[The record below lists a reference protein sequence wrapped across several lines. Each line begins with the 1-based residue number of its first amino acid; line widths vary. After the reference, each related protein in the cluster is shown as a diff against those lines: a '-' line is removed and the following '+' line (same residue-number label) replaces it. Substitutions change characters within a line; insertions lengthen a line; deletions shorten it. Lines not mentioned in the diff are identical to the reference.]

1 MNELTSLKSVE
12 RPAKPNTAYF
22 VPYGVDTVSGPDAA
36 SPVFD
41 VPADT
46 LFATAIELWSGLTR
60 VELVTRDD
68 ANRRAHFIAKTALM
82 RFKDD
87 ISLEVVDLAD
97 GQSSV
102 ILYSA
107 SRVGYSDLGTNR
119 KRVEQWLELLKER
132 VERA

>member
-1 MNELTSLKSVE
+1 MNELSSLKSVV
-12 RPAKPNTAYF
+12 RPAKPNTAYM
-22 VPYGVDTVSGPDAA
+22 VPDGIETQSERDAA
-36 SPVFD
+36 SPVFGMS
-41 VPADT
+41 ADAV
-46 LFATAIELWSGLTR
+46 FAMAVDFWSGLTR
-60 VELVTRDD
+60 VNLVEKDD

-87 ISLEVVDLAD
+87 ILFEVVDLAD

-119 KRVEQWLELLKER
+119 KRVDQWLELLKER
-132 VERA
+132 AERA